1 MNFRSIFTVWDGR
14 DEGRAAM
21 DLAIRMARDVD
32 GHLDVLCLSPTAPDT
47 LYAADASVQVLMD
60 LATTAKGEAE
70 ELKTEALGMTDSGG
84 VIASVRAMPM
94 RYSEVSSVVGREAM
108 FHDLIVLPQPF
119 GGESDDAA
127 ELTLDGALFET
138 HTPVLVCPP
147 KAVEDFGRRIM
158 VAWNGDQEAMR
169 AIRAALPL
177 MKKADQVEIVMV
189 EPQRSGQAGTPSFG
203 LMTMLT
209 RHGVNAL
216 LSPISRT
223 SERISETLRQKAR
236 DMDADMIVMG
246 AYGHSR
252 FRERLF
258 GGATREMLKDT
269 ELPVLMT
276 H

>member
-1 MNFRSIFTVWDGR
+1 MNFRSFFTVWDGR
-14 DEGRAAM
+14 EESRAAM
-21 DLAIRMARDVD
+21 DLAIRMTREVD
-32 GHLDVLCLSPTAPDT
+32 GHLDVLCLAPTAPDT

-60 LATTAKGEAE
+60 LATSARENADI
-70 ELKTEALGMTDSGG
+70 LKNQAQAMTDAGG
-84 VIASVRAMPM
+84 VVAAVRAAPM
-94 RYSEVSSVVGREAM
+94 RYSEVATVVGRDAM
-108 FHDLIVLPQPF
+108 FHDLIILPRPF
-119 GGESDDAA
+119 GEEGDDAA

-147 KAVEDFGRRIM
+147 TEIGRVGNRIM

-169 AIRAALPL
+169 AIRAALPML
-177 MKKADQVEIVMV
+177 KEAEQVEVVMV
-189 EPQRSGQAGTPSFG
+189 EPQRSGQSPAPSFA

-216 LSPISRT
+216 LSPIPRSA
-223 SERISETLRQKAR
+223 ERVSETLRQKAR
-236 DMDADMIVMG
+236 DMGADLIVMG

-258 GGATREMLKDT
+258 GGATREMLQNT
-269 ELPVLMT
+269 ELPVIMT